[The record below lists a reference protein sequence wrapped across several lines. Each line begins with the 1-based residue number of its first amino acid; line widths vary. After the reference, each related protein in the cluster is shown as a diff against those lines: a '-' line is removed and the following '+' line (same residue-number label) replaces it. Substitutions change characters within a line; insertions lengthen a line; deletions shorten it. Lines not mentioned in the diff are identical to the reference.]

1 MRRLIEHKI
10 DRPNTQCMLIARVR
24 KTYFQLNVLRR
35 NCSKKNGKKQVRQEV
50 QRALK
55 AKKEAR
61 ALKQAQREEKKRTK
75 RGKNLFFLTRNRII
89 WAQNIAFLD
98 TDDDDDEDYEEVFED
113 ESLNEVFD
121 ASALEEMGMIQ
132 QNLSGKISTE
142 SLQERFFASPQW

>member
-1 MRRLIEHKI
+1 MISHKKLGYFANTMRRLIEHKI

-61 ALKQAQREEKKRTK
+61 ALKQSQREEKKRTK
-75 RGKNLFFLTRNRII
+75 RGKILCLNKPTYNRNTKIWLF
-89 WAQNIAFLD
+89 
-98 TDDDDDEDYEEVFED
+98 
-113 ESLNEVFD
+113 
-121 ASALEEMGMIQ
+121 
-132 QNLSGKISTE
+132 
-142 SLQERFFASPQW
+142 